1 MRPGQFKT
9 NHHSHFPHPRPWVQ
23 TFARATKQFV
33 SFVLLPIIVGVVFG
47 VVASAIG
54 MLVGQLIVAVW
65 MRLRR
70 NSSRSVS
77 YEPVEIEEKEGLPKY
92 EDLDDS
98 QTVTDEKV

>member
-1 MRPGQFKT
+1 M
-9 NHHSHFPHPRPWVQ
+9 
-23 TFARATKQFV
+23 
-33 SFVLLPIIVGVVFG
+33 LLPIIVGVVFG

-77 YEPVEIEEKEGLPKY
+77 YEPVETEEKEGLPKY